1 MQNPFSFENLF
12 VYDLANNHQ
21 GDFEHA
27 ANIIREVGRV
37 STAAGV
43 RGALKFQ
50 FRQLET
56 FIHPD
61 FKNRTDQKYVKR
73 FTETYLSMDQ
83 FRKLVPLVRQA
94 GLLTMSTPF
103 DEESVDI
110 ICDMGL
116 DIIKVASCSADDRP
130 LIEKVARVN
139 KPVVVSTA
147 GLRTDEIDWLVNYL
161 ESERVNFSL
170 MHCVALYPTPDH
182 LLQLD
187 QISQL
192 T

>member
-1 MQNPFSFENLF
+1 MQNQFSFENLF

-61 FKNRTDQKYVKR
+61 FKSRTDQKYVKR
-73 FTETYLSMDQ
+73 FTETYL
-83 FRKLVPLVRQA
+83 
-94 GLLTMSTPF
+94 
-103 DEESVDI
+103 
-110 ICDMGL
+110 
-116 DIIKVASCSADDRP
+116 
-130 LIEKVARVN
+130 
-139 KPVVVSTA
+139 
-147 GLRTDEIDWLVNYL
+147 
-161 ESERVNFSL
+161 
-170 MHCVALYPTPDH
+170 
-182 LLQLD
+182 
-187 QISQL
+187 
-192 T
+192 

>member
-1 MQNPFSFENLF
+1 MQNQFSFENLF

-21 GDFEHA
+21 GDPQHA

-37 STAAGV
+37 NKAAGA

-61 FKNRTDQKYVKR
+61 FKARTDHKYVKR
-73 FTETYLSMDQ
+73 FKETELTMKQ
-83 FRKLVPLVRQA
+83 FRDMVPLVKQA

-103 DEESVDI
+103 DEESVDV

-116 DIIKVASCSADDRP
+116 DTMMAIAAAFKSHELGR
-130 LIEKVARVN
+130 RV
-139 KPVVVSTA
+139 
-147 GLRTDEIDWLVNYL
+147 RIDWTRGYVPAAIL
-161 ESERVNFSL
+161 
-170 MHCVALYPTPDH
+170 
-182 LLQLD
+182 
-187 QISQL
+187 
-192 T
+192 